1 MDNKESVYEERERK
15 ETVYYEIKSH
25 KDIVSKREP
34 EKRAAKFLNRDKKTV
49 AYIYVDNRVPEK
61 IQHIRYVTEEIIRR
75 YAYLNNL
82 DIAELYIDCV
92 ANELDIDNK
101 VCLNK
106 LLEIIKDGEIGQILF
121 MGLNDI
127 SRRASTAQVILE
139 EILKNDVKVVCCHS
153 EFIFE

>member
-15 ETVYYEIKSH
+15 EIMYYEVKAH
-25 KDIVSKREP
+25 KDIVSNREP
-34 EKRAAKFLNRDKKTV
+34 AKRAAKVLNRDKKTV
-49 AYIYVDNRVPEK
+49 AYIYVDNREPGN
-61 IQHIRYVTEEIIRR
+61 IQHARYITEEIIRR

-92 ANELDIDNK
+92 ANELDIYNK

-106 LLEIIKDGEIGQILF
+106 LLEIIEDGEIGQILV

-127 SRRASTAQVILE
+127 SRRASTAQVTLE
-139 EILKNDVKVVCCHS
+139 QILKNGVKVVCCHS